1 MAIDATRSPRRPARS
16 ASEGRGFPLLALR
29 ALALRAGRIVVA
41 CLLAVG
47 LAPAAHAAPV
57 SFGDLLINPDPE
69 PQGNSGH
76 GYTEYWIA
84 VTNKSSDRTH
94 QVRLSLPRESYG
106 RREDHIREVAS
117 RTWDVGPGATVRIAL
132 PHPVIPRLS
141 GRGIRV
147 TIDGREQDDPVPF
160 DFRSGSSYGVIYG
173 GAVSYGTPSGSQPLV
188 LLSPGV
194 SDVFLR
200 QAQMRFSGGVMMPG
214 GAGGFGG
221 GPAGGMGMGAPPGG
235 MPGGP
240 PVGAAPKPP
249 VRVEVAPP
257 LPGVE
262 PDEPAGAGFPGPG
275 GEFGGGAPPG
285 MVVPGG
291 VVLGAVQLIRA
302 SAPPPLWSPNWLG
315 YSRYD
320 GVVLTGGELRTLPA
334 PVQTALWQ
342 YAEAGGVLL
351 VLGAGAKVPEGWKRR
366 QGEYQGLTG
375 YEAGFGVCLTTEDAD
390 YGKWPTERWQ
400 FLSAE
405 WRQTAAPFGSIRGV
419 SDANQ
424 MFPVVDN
431 IGIPV
436 LGLFILMIVFALT
449 IGPANLFLLGRLK
462 RRIWLLW
469 TVPAISL
476 VTCAAVFGYMMV
488 VEGWQGHLRTEAV
501 TVLDEPSRRAAT
513 VGFTGFY
520 APLTPGDGLRF
531 STETELTPQIRED
544 MRYGYRRGAGGSPC
558 TLEWGGDQHLAKGW
572 VKPRVPA
579 FFMARKSEPRL
590 ERVAITRGRDGTMSA
605 VNQLGVD
612 VPKLWYADEQGQ
624 LFAAGPVA
632 AGARAT
638 LEPTGERLEGRKAK
652 TAARAIFGGDWARCF
667 PTVLGAPKNYL
678 SPRSYL
684 AQLDDSPFLEDG
696 LRNART
702 RKCHSF
708 VLGFPREGDDEN

>member
-1 MAIDATRSPRRPARS
+1 MMAIDATRFTRRPARG
-16 ASEGRGFPLLALR
+16 ASKGNPRPL
-29 ALALRAGRIVVA
+29 LALRAGRIVA

-47 LAPAAHAAPV
+47 LASAAHAAPV
-57 SFGDLLINPDPE
+57 SYGDLLINPEPE

-76 GYTEYWIA
+76 GYTEYWVA
-84 VTNKSSDRTH
+84 VTNKSSDRAHRVT
-94 QVRLSLPRESYG
+94 LNLPRDSYG
-106 RREDHIREVAS
+106 RREDHIRDLS
-117 RTWDVGPGATVRIAL
+117 RTFDVGPGATVRVPL
-132 PHPVIPRLS
+132 LQPVIPGLF

-160 DFRSGSSYGVIYG
+160 DFRSGSSYTATYG
-173 GAVSYGTPSGSQPLV
+173 GGMSYGAPTGSQPLV

-194 SDVFLR
+194 SDVFVR
-200 QAQMRFSGGVMMPG
+200 QAQMRFGGGVMMPG
-214 GAGGFGG
+214 GAVPFGG
-221 GPAGGMGMGAPPGG
+221 GPAGGGA

-240 PVGAAPKPP
+240 GMGAAPMPP
-249 VRVEVAPP
+249 MRGPGAPP
-257 LPGVE
+257 PPGVE
-262 PDEPAGAGFPGPG
+262 PDEPAAAGFPPPG
-275 GEFGGGAPPG
+275 GEFGGGVPPG
-285 MVVPGG
+285 MMPGG
-291 VVLGAVQLIRA
+291 VILGVVQFVHA
-302 SAPPPLWSPNWLG
+302 NAPPPLWSPNWLG

-320 GVVLTGGELRTLPA
+320 GVVVTGGELRTLPA

-351 VLGAGAKVPEGWKRR
+351 VLGAGGKVPEGWKRR
-366 QGEYQGLTG
+366 QGEYQGLTS
-375 YEAGFGVCLTTEDAD
+375 YEAGFGVCLATDDAD
-390 YGKWPTERWQ
+390 YGKWPADRWRV
-400 FLSAE
+400 LSAE
-405 WRQTAAPFGSIRGV
+405 WTQTAAPFGHTRGV
-419 SDANQ
+419 ADANQ

-469 TVPAISL
+469 TVPTISL

-531 STETELTPQIRED
+531 STETELTPQIHED

-558 TLEWGGDQHLAKGW
+558 TLEWAGDQHLAKGW

-579 FFMARKSEPRL
+579 FFMARKSESRL
-590 ERVAITRGRDGTMSA
+590 ERVAISRGRDGKLSA

-612 VPKLWYADEQGQ
+612 VPRLWYADEQGQ
-624 LFAAGPVA
+624 VYAAGPVA
-632 AGARAT
+632 AGTRAV
-638 LEPTGERLEGRKAK
+638 LEPTGDRLEGRKAK
-652 TAARAIFGGDWARCF
+652 TASRAIFTSDWARCF
-667 PTVLGAPKNYL
+667 PSLLAAPKNYL
-678 SPRSYL
+678 GPRSYL

-696 LRNART
+696 LRDAKT